1 MTTNGRRN
9 TVFSPDL
16 APLIKEYEVTQDPE
30 CFYEILLL
38 IDKLILRMI
47 HQLKSKYSV
56 LREISMRDLY
66 QTAILSLYEALD
78 KFKIDRSSVYSFP
91 RYLQGYIQKDLL
103 KMIRQHKMYMLC
115 GLKVAAFDKEASYCR
130 TVAREIHKTIDRM
143 DLEEALKDLRAEGRL
158 SPQEEEM
165 LNLKYDGYSCKAIAE
180 RLGSNEV
187 RVRKRLQR
195 LAKKIR
201 KALERRSFRDKRC
214 LFIGAKATAS

>member
-1 MTTNGRRN
+1 MTTNCRRN

-16 APLIKEYEVTQDPE
+16 APLIKEYELTKDPT

-38 IDKLILRMI
+38 IDRLVLRMI
-47 HQLKSKYSV
+47 HQMRSKYNV
-56 LREISMRDLY
+56 LKEISMRDLY

-91 RYLQGYIQKDLL
+91 RYLQGYVQKDLL
-103 KMIRQHKMYMLC
+103 KALRQHRKYVLC

-130 TVAREIHKTIDRM
+130 TMEREIHKTIDRM

-158 SPQEEEM
+158 SLQEEEM

-180 RLGSNEV
+180 RLGSNEARGIQAV
-187 RVRKRLQR
+187 
-195 LAKKIR
+195 AIR
-201 KALERRSFRDKRC
+201 AAEWTGERS
-214 LFIGAKATAS
+214 TA